1 MQGLL
6 IQIRRLFEQ
15 LRAQGFR
22 MTVLAAYDKLTRFIT
37 GEPVWRYSW
46 ITPNILLGAQ
56 PARRLWGKL
65 TQLGVTCVV
74 NMREEFDYQKEIGSL
89 PVDYMYLPTKDNT
102 PPTLE
107 HLQRGAG
114 FIKLHVDRG
123 GKVYIH
129 CWEGL
134 GRGPTMV
141 ATHFV
146 AMGDTPDEAW
156 KKIQKVR
163 PFIRPTQ
170 SQRDR
175 LAEYAKVLLAAKES
189 ATKADAIKE
198 GTVTPE
204 QAAAAPS
211 GATS

>member
-15 LRAQGFR
+15 LRAQGIR
-22 MTVLAAYDKLTRFIT
+22 MTLLAAYDKLTRFIT

-46 ITPNILLGAQ
+46 ITPSILLGAQ
-56 PARRLWGKL
+56 PARRLWPKL
-65 TQLGVTCVV
+65 TQLGVTGVV
-74 NMREEFDYQKEIGSL
+74 NMREEFDYQKEIGDIT
-89 PVDYMYLPTKDNT
+89 VDYLYLPTEDNT

-107 HLQRGAG
+107 HLQRGAS

-146 AMGDTPDEAW
+146 ALGDTPEEAW
-156 KKIQKVR
+156 KKIRAVR

-170 SQRDR
+170 TQRER
-175 LAEYAKVLLAAKES
+175 LTEYAKVLLVAKES
-189 ATKADAIKE
+189 ATKADAIKA
-198 GTVTPE
+198 GTMTPE
-204 QAAAAPS
+204 EAAASPS
-211 GATS
+211 GAAS

>member
-6 IQIRRLFEQ
+6 IQIQRLFEQ
-15 LRAQGFR
+15 LRAQGLWITL
-22 MTVLAAYDKLTRFIT
+22 MAAYDKLTRFIT

-56 PARRLWGKL
+56 PARHLWPKL
-65 TQLGVTCVV
+65 TQLGVTGVI
-74 NMREEFDYQKEIGSL
+74 NMREEFDYQKEIGTI

-123 GKVYIH
+123 NKVYIH

-146 AMGDTPDEAW
+146 ALGDTPDEAW
-156 KKIQKVR
+156 KKIKAVR

-170 SQRDR
+170 NQRDR
-175 LAEYAKVLLAAKES
+175 LEEYARMLLAVKES
-189 ATKADAIKE
+189 VIKTDTVTADAS
-198 GTVTPE
+198 TSDT
-204 QAAAAPS
+204 APDAPD
-211 GATS
+211 GA

>member
-1 MQGLL
+1 MSGLWV
-6 IQIRRLFEQ
+6 QIRRLFEQ
-15 LRAQGFR
+15 LRAQGVR
-22 MTVLAAYDKLTRFIT
+22 MTLLAAYDKLTRFIT

-56 PARRLWGKL
+56 PARRLWRKL
-65 TQLGVTCVV
+65 SDLGVTAVV
-74 NMREEFDYQKEIGSL
+74 NMRHEFDYQKEIGNT
-89 PVDYMYLPTKDNT
+89 PVDYLYLPTEDNT
-102 PPTLE
+102 PPSLE
-107 HLQRGAG
+107 HLKRGAS

-146 AMGDTPDEAW
+146 ALGDTPDEAW
-156 KKIQKVR
+156 AKIKRVR

-170 SQRDR
+170 TQRER
-175 LAEYAKVLLAAKES
+175 LTEYAAILLAAKES
-189 ATKADAIKE
+189 AEKADAAKRE
-198 GTVTPE
+198 AATDTKPAEATP
-204 QAAAAPS
+204 
-211 GATS
+211 